1 MVIGKEIY
9 EKYNLVNYKVV
20 DHLDMGG
27 GIAIYIFRGMG
38 YMILILLKC
47 FIIQ

>member
-27 GIAIYIFRGMG
+27 VLLYIFFGEWD
-38 YMILILLKC
+38 I
-47 FIIQ
+47 